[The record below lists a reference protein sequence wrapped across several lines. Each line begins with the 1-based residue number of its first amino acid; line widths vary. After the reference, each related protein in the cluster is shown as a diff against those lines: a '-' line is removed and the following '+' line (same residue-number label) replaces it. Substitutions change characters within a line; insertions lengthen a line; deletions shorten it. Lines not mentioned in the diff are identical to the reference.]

1 MIISKTPYRISF
13 FGGGSDYPSWYL
25 KHSGCVISTTIN
37 KYIYISCREL
47 PPYFNHKNRIVYSK
61 IEEVK
66 NINDIKHAVVKR
78 VLKSFRK
85 ENIFKKSGLEI
96 HYDGDLPSRT
106 GVGSSSAFVVGF
118 LNLLN
123 NFFNKRITKN
133 KLIDQSINLE
143 QKILGEIVG
152 SQDQIATCYGG
163 FNEIIFLKNG
173 NYEVHPLITNDKDL
187 SNLEDQLLLVFS
199 GIRVKTANNIASSY
213 VTSFDKKNKNL
224 IFEIMKH
231 TSIAKKIIKDKNFND
246 LGPLLNETWKIK
258 RSLSKSISNSRID
271 MIYKLGLKNG
281 ATGGKLLG
289 AGGAGFVLFFVPK
302 NNKINFLRAFKNFTI
317 VDFKFENKG
326 TQIILNDKKI

>member
-25 KHSGCVISTTIN
+25 KHSGRVISTTIN

-47 PPYFNHKNRIVYSK
+47 PPYFKHKNRIVYSK

-66 NINDIKHAVVKR
+66 NINDIKHSVVKN

-123 NFFNKRITKN
+123 NFFNKRISKN

-173 NYEVHPLITNDKDL
+173 SYQVHPLITNDKDL
-187 SNLEDQLLLVFS
+187 NNLEDQLLLVFS
-199 GIRVKTANNIASSY
+199 GIRVNTANNIAASY
-213 VTSFDKKNKNL
+213 VASFDKKNKNL
-224 IFEIMKH
+224 IFEIMNH
-231 TSIAKKIIKDKNFND
+231 TNVAKKILKDKNFND

-326 TQIILNDKKI
+326 THIILND

>member
-13 FGGGSDYPSWYL
+13 FGGGSDYPSWYQ
-25 KHSGCVISTTIN
+25 KHGGCVISTTIN

-61 IEEVK
+61 IETTK
-66 NINDIKHAVVKR
+66 NINDIKHAVIKN

-85 ENIFKKSGLEI
+85 EFFFKKSGLEI

-123 NFFNKRITKN
+123 IFFNKKLSKN
-133 KLIDQSINLE
+133 ELIDQSIYLE
-143 QKILGEIVG
+143 QKILKEVVG

-163 FNEIIFLKNG
+163 FNEIVFFQNG
-173 NYEVHPLITNDKDL
+173 KYQVNPLIKNYKDL
-187 SNLEDQLLLVFS
+187 ANLEDQLFLVFS
-199 GIRVKTANNIASSY
+199 GIRVNTGNDIASTY
-213 VTSFDKKNKNL
+213 VSSLDKKNKNL
-224 IFEIMKH
+224 IFEIINH
-231 TSIAKKIIKDKNFND
+231 ANIAKRIIKNKNFLD
-246 LGPLLNETWKIK
+246 FGLLLNETWKIK
-258 RSLSKSISNSRID
+258 RSLSKSISNSKVD
-271 MIYKLGLKNG
+271 TIYELGLKNG

-302 NNKINFLRAFKNFTI
+302 NNKSRFLKAFKNFII
-317 VDFKFENKG
+317 VNFKFENKG
-326 TQIILNDKKI
+326 THIILNDRKI

>member
-25 KHSGCVISTTIN
+25 KHSGRVISTTIN

-47 PPYFNHKNRIVYSK
+47 PPYFKHKNRIVYSK

-66 NINDIKHAVVKR
+66 NINDIKHSVVKN

-123 NFFNKRITKN
+123 NFFNKRISKN

-173 NYEVHPLITNDKDL
+173 SYQVHPLITNDKDL
-187 SNLEDQLLLVFS
+187 NNLEDQLLLVFS
-199 GIRVKTANNIASSY
+199 GIRVNTANNIAASY
-213 VTSFDKKNKNL
+213 VASFDKKNKNL
-224 IFEIMKH
+224 IFEIMNH
-231 TSIAKKIIKDKNFND
+231 TNVAKKILKDKNFND

-271 MIYKLGLKNG
+271 MIYKLGLNNG

-317 VDFKFENKG
+317 IDFKFENKG
-326 TQIILNDKKI
+326 THIILND

>member
-1 MIISKTPYRISF
+1 MIISKTPYRISL

-25 KHSGCVISTTIN
+25 KHGGLVISATIN

-47 PPYFNHKNRIVYSK
+47 PPYFKHKNRIVYSK
-61 IEEVK
+61 IEMVK
-66 NINDIKHAVVKR
+66 NINDIRHSVVKSA
-78 VLKSFRK
+78 LKSFEK
-85 ENIFKKSGLEI
+85 EKIFKKSGLEI

-106 GVGSSSAFVVGF
+106 GVGSSSAFVVGL

-123 NFFNKRITKN
+123 NFFNKKVSKKT
-133 KLIDQSINLE
+133 LVDQSIYLE
-143 QKILGEIVG
+143 QKILKEVVG

-163 FNEIIFLKNG
+163 FNEIFFLQNG
-173 NYEVHPLITNDKDL
+173 KYQIHPLLTNSKDL
-187 SNLEDQLLLVFS
+187 SNLEDQLFLVFS
-199 GIRVKTANNIASSY
+199 GIRDSTGNDIANRY
-213 VTSFDKKNKNL
+213 VSSFDKKNKNL
-224 IFEIMKH
+224 IFEIINQANH
-231 TSIAKKIIKDKNFND
+231 AKKIIKDKNFLD

-289 AGGAGFVLFFVPK
+289 AGGGGFILFFVPQ

-317 VDFKFENKG
+317 ADFKFENKG
-326 TQIILNDKKI
+326 TQIILND

>member
-25 KHSGCVISTTIN
+25 KHSGRVISTTIN

-47 PPYFNHKNRIVYSK
+47 PPYFKHKNRIVYSK

-66 NINDIKHAVVKR
+66 NINDIKHSVVKN

-123 NFFNKRITKN
+123 NFFNKRISKN

-173 NYEVHPLITNDKDL
+173 SYQVHPLITNDKDL
-187 SNLEDQLLLVFS
+187 NNLEDQLLLVFS
-199 GIRVKTANNIASSY
+199 GIRVNTANNIAASY
-213 VTSFDKKNKNL
+213 VASFDKKNKNL
-224 IFEIMKH
+224 IFEIMNH
-231 TSIAKKIIKDKNFND
+231 TNIAKKILKDKNFND

-317 VDFKFENKG
+317 IDFKFENKG
-326 TQIILNDKKI
+326 THIILND

>member
-25 KHSGCVISTTIN
+25 KHGGLVISTTIN
-37 KYIYISCREL
+37 KYIYITCREL
-47 PPYFNHKNRIVYSK
+47 PPYFKHKNRIVYSK
-61 IEEVK
+61 IEMVK
-66 NINDIKHAVVKR
+66 NINEIKHSVVKS
-78 VLKSFRK
+78 VLKSFKK
-85 ENIFKKSGLEI
+85 EKIFKKSGLEI

-106 GVGSSSAFVVGF
+106 GVGSSSAFVVGL

-123 NFFNKRITKN
+123 NFFNKKVSKKT
-133 KLIDQSINLE
+133 LVGQSIYLE
-143 QKILGEIVG
+143 QKILKEVVG

-163 FNEIIFLKNG
+163 FNEIFFSQNG
-173 NYEVHPLITNDKDL
+173 KYLIHPLLTNSKDL
-187 SNLEDQLLLVFS
+187 SNLEDQLFLVFS
-199 GIRVKTANNIASSY
+199 GIRVTTGNDIANTYVSSL
-213 VTSFDKKNKNL
+213 DKKNKNL
-224 IFEIMKH
+224 IFEIINQANH
-231 TSIAKKIIKDKNFND
+231 AKKIIKDKNFND

-289 AGGAGFVLFFVPK
+289 AGGAGFILFFVPK

-326 TQIILNDKKI
+326 THIILND

>member
-25 KHSGCVISTTIN
+25 KHSGRVISTTIN

-47 PPYFNHKNRIVYSK
+47 PPYFKHKNRIVYSK

-66 NINDIKHAVVKR
+66 NINDIKHSVVKS

-123 NFFNKRITKN
+123 NFFNKRISKN

-173 NYEVHPLITNDKDL
+173 SYQVHPLITNDKDL
-187 SNLEDQLLLVFS
+187 NNLEDQLLLVFS
-199 GIRVKTANNIASSY
+199 GIRVNTANNIAASY
-213 VTSFDKKNKNL
+213 VASFDKKNKNL
-224 IFEIMKH
+224 IFEIMNH
-231 TSIAKKIIKDKNFND
+231 TNIAKKILKDKNFND

-317 VDFKFENKG
+317 IDFKFENKG
-326 TQIILNDKKI
+326 THIILND

>member
-25 KHSGCVISTTIN
+25 KHSGRVISTTIN

-47 PPYFNHKNRIVYSK
+47 PPYFKHKNRIVYSK

-66 NINDIKHAVVKR
+66 NINDIKHSVVKS

-123 NFFNKRITKN
+123 NFFNKRISKN

-173 NYEVHPLITNDKDL
+173 SYQVHPLITNDKDL
-187 SNLEDQLLLVFS
+187 NNLEDQLLLVFS
-199 GIRVKTANNIASSY
+199 GIRVNTANNIAASY
-213 VTSFDKKNKNL
+213 VASFEKKNKNL
-224 IFEIMKH
+224 IFEIMNH
-231 TSIAKKIIKDKNFND
+231 TNVAKKILKDKNFND

-317 VDFKFENKG
+317 IDFKFENKG
-326 TQIILNDKKI
+326 THIILND

>member
-25 KHSGCVISTTIN
+25 KHSGRVISTTIN

-47 PPYFNHKNRIVYSK
+47 PPYFKHKNRIVYSK

-66 NINDIKHAVVKR
+66 NINDIKHSVVKS

-85 ENIFKKSGLEI
+85 ENFFKKSGLEI

-123 NFFNKRITKN
+123 SFFNKRISKN

-173 NYEVHPLITNDKDL
+173 SYQVHPLITNDKDL

-199 GIRVKTANNIASSY
+199 GIRVNTANNIAASY

-224 IFEIMKH
+224 IFEIMNH
-231 TSIAKKIIKDKNFND
+231 TNIAKKIIIDKNFND

-258 RSLSKSISNSRID
+258 RSLSKSISNSRIN

-326 TQIILNDKKI
+326 THIILND

>member
-25 KHSGCVISTTIN
+25 KNGGCVISTTIN

-47 PPYFNHKNRIVYSK
+47 PPYFKHKNRIVYSK
-61 IEEVK
+61 IEMVK
-66 NINDIKHAVVKR
+66 HINDIKHAVVKN
-78 VLKSFRK
+78 VLKSFRN
-85 ENIFKKSGLEI
+85 ENIFRKSGLEI

-123 NFFNKRITKN
+123 NFFRKKISKN
-133 KLIDQSINLE
+133 KLVDQSINLE
-143 QKILGEIVG
+143 QHILREVVG

-173 NYEVHPLITNDKDL
+173 KYIVDPLITNDKDL
-187 SNLEDQLLLVFS
+187 RNLEDQLLLVFS
-199 GIRVKTANNIASSY
+199 GIRANTANNIANTYVSSF
-213 VTSFDKKNKNL
+213 TKKNKNL
-224 IFEIMKH
+224 IFEIINH
-231 TSIAKKIIKDKNFND
+231 TNVAKKIIKDKNFLD

-258 RSLSKSISNSRID
+258 RALSKSISTSQVD
-271 MIYKLGLKNG
+271 MIYKFGLKNG

-302 NNKINFLRAFKNFTI
+302 NNKLNFLRAFKNYTI

-326 TQIILNDKKI
+326 THIILNDQKI